1 MVEKCPGRG
10 KNQQPNKGG
19 ALDGQRQE
27 KEKWISRKSRRTP
40 LQFFLE
46 SKEKWCD
53 TPAPPLLGGEE
64 KQQEVAEK
72 RPTTREYRA
81 FLREEQK
88 NQPRTK
94 TMTQFLF

>member
-1 MVEKCPGRG
+1 MAQEEEKINSPTREVPLTANA
-10 KNQQPNKGG
+10 K
-19 ALDGQRQE
+19 
-27 KEKWISRKSRRTP
+27 RKKSGLAENRASP